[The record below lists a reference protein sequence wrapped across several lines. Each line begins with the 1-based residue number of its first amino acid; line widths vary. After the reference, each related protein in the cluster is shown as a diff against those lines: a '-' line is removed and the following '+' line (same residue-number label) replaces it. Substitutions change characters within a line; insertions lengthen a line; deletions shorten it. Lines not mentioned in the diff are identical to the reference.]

1 MSRTNLDP
9 LITFPDGSHLL
20 ISTHCSKQ
28 GEFSCA
34 LYTAIIAVDDSAFFD
49 MVSSHHAGSTC
60 LSAQE
65 HAYGYAV
72 QLYPHSVE
80 VMKKPPYLIWQGPPS
95 KV

>member
-1 MSRTNLDP
+1 MSRTNLDR

-72 QLYPHSVE
+72 QLYPHSVKM
-80 VMKKPPYLIWQGPPS
+80 MKKPPYLIWQGPPP